1 MRPLHVAF
9 ATSIAAVI
17 VTSWPAYSATAAAV
31 MTPKQAALKGLTVTR
46 NAREPRVDKL
56 IVGLK
61 DTAVAARAETLSADR
76 VQSLGRSAGITLKAL
91 RLLEGRAR
99 LMQLDRSMTVSE
111 ARAVAARLAQDP
123 TVEFAEPNVRF
134 HVLAVPNEV
143 RYAQWQWNLF
153 APTSSYT
160 GAAGA
165 SSVTATA
172 VGGGNLPPAWDVSSG
187 KDVVV
192 AIVDTG
198 IVNHTDLN
206 GTAAGA
212 PYVASG
218 RFLPGYDFVSS
229 NNGSMAPANFV
240 ANDGDGRDA
249 DPSDPGDWITV
260 QEKTLYPDDCTDATE
275 TPPYSPSDSTWHGS
289 HIAGILAATANNSVG
304 IAGIGWN
311 VKIVPVRALGKC
323 GGDLKDIAD
332 AIRWAA
338 GLPVSGIPANSNKAS
353 VISLSLGGDD
363 TCSTY
368 MQNAVDAATA
378 AGATIVAAAGNGGSI
393 GLIAPAICNGVIA
406 VTAHTINGENADYAN
421 VASTVSPKAEMLS
434 AAGGGTPTTLGAGGP
449 TDNPNWDG
457 YYIWSTVLFGPT
469 TPTSS
474 TSSGQS
480 GPAYAGFVG
489 TSAATPQVAGVAAL
503 IKAMV
508 PDATPADIRSYLLTT
523 VRAFPAGSVC
533 APSGKFVGQC
543 GTGLLDAGN
552 ATTAVG
558 PNAIPTSV
566 AGGNQVIAPGATVM
580 LNGSGSKA
588 YFSKAITSYQWTQVG
603 GTPVVALANPNTAV
617 ASFTAPS
624 TGALTFMLRVTDSAG
639 KSGDDNTVVR
649 VNSAPTLAA
658 PPPAQVAASGGV
670 VSFSVSATDPD
681 GDMLTYVATT
691 GSTVPVT
698 ALAPSGQFVW
708 NTTGVPAGTY
718 ALAYFATDGFA
729 QSATQTVSIA
739 VVGAAPVASSGG
751 GGGALPALPLL
762 LLGALLLVP
771 SIRTRVG

>member
-17 VTSWPAYSATAAAV
+17 VTSWPAYSAPAAAV

-46 NAREPRVDKL
+46 NAREQRVDKL

-91 RLLEGRAR
+91 RPLEGRAR

-323 GGDLKDIAD
+323 GGDLNDIAD

-338 GLPVSGIPANSNKAS
+338 GLPVSGVPANSNKAS

-378 AGATIVAAAGNGGSI
+378 SGATIVAAAGNGGSI

-434 AAGGGTPTTLGAGGP
+434 AAGGGTPTTLGSLLYEKLLYVTMASSKRREHIKTP
-449 TDNPNWDG
+449 QQQAAYDE
-457 YYIWSTVLFGPT
+457 IQTVRLFPRQIH
-469 TPTSS
+469 PDSHC
-474 TSSGQS
+474 QS
-480 GPAYAGFVG
+480 GPVQRLRADNQHSIIVNETDLSVMTPVANWRYNRQPRAQQQRNRRDEMKFFQASKFKTKILFIIGIMLVG
-489 TSAATPQVAGVAAL
+489 IAAL
-503 IKAMV
+503 IALSLFSLKREMVEDRKIKTRHVVETAFGILEHFNDQIKQGAMTPEKAQ
-508 PDATPADIRSYLLTT
+508 AAAIALIKK
-523 VRAFPAGSVC
+523 C
-533 APSGKFVGQC
+533 ALRRK
-543 GTGLLDAGN
+543 GLLLDQRYASHDDH
-552 ATTAVG
+552 APIQSRARRPG
-558 PNAIPTSV
+558 PHRLQ
-566 AGGNQVIAPGATVM
+566 GPGR
-580 LNGSGSKA
+580 
-588 YFSKAITSYQWTQVG
+588 Q
-603 GTPVVALANPNTAV
+603 
-617 ASFTAPS
+617 ASFC
-624 TGALTFMLRVTDSAG
+624 GLRGHGEG
-639 KSGDDNTVVR
+639 K
-649 VNSAPTLAA
+649 
-658 PPPAQVAASGGV
+658 QGGV
-670 VSFSVSATDPD
+670 R
-681 GDMLTYVATT
+681 G
-691 GSTVPVT
+691 
-698 ALAPSGQFVW
+698 
-708 NTTGVPAGTY
+708 
-718 ALAYFATDGFA
+718 
-729 QSATQTVSIA
+729 
-739 VVGAAPVASSGG
+739 
-751 GGGALPALPLL
+751 LPLAEAEL
-762 LLGALLLVP
+762 QGPGSQNIL
-771 SIRTRVG
+771 R